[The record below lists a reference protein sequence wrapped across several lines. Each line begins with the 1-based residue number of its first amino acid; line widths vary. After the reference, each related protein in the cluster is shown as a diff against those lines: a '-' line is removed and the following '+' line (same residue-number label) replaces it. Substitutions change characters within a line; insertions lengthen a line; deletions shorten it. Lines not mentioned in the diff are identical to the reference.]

1 MHLTSSL
8 VTNSSSSSSS
18 QQVGGGGGAAT
29 AYTSTSSS
37 SSALAAVVATTPLL
51 LSGGGSIIEE
61 ASGATTNIS
70 PSENLSANMVISGS
84 ATTTLLQQQHHN
96 HHSQHHHH
104 HTHSHHHPTH
114 SHTAAAAAAQG
125 HTNSNHHNHHS
136 SHHHHHLH
144 PPHTTHHGGGG
155 HTTSHTLWNSEGG
168 GPASMASDTI
178 VAASSSAA
186 SVGSNSPNGAA
197 SNGTANSNNS
207 SSTANN
213 ATTTNGTVNSNNG
226 KNNNGGNNNN
236 HNGLHPDLA
245 FLERSILQAHQQF
258 PNELV
263 RTSNPYFLC
272 SALPPHWRSNKT
284 LPLAF
289 KVVALVDVGDGTT
302 VYIRAGNDE
311 NCCAELRNDR
321 ATMKD
326 QVAKFN
332 DLRFVGRS
340 GRGKSFTL
348 TITVDTFPRQ
358 VATYPKAIK
367 VTVDG
372 PREPRSKTSPGP
384 TPNHYR
390 AFGLSQRSY
399 GDAASFSNH
408 FREIHRV
415 TRSSAA
421 AAAAAATA
429 SGVSV
434 TNSSSA
440 TPTSASSVVSSM
452 PQLVGSS
459 NHSPTNSTINSDCRG
474 YVPNGSHLQDN
485 TNLMGAAD
493 WTGCPSTASAAYSYH
508 HSHTLPPPPAP
519 PSATAASAT
528 NGVYPGYE
536 TLPTDPA
543 NLQLPTVI
551 TDMQTF
557 CAPSDYHPTAIVP
570 HIQQAMC
577 SPTYGGGP
585 KTEYD
590 SYNAA
595 AAAGYSSY
603 SNWSNGYN
611 TGYQYGGCATQPQYP
626 THGPTPTMVL
636 YPQLF
641 STYNQNEIHL
651 HLHGAD
657 KIEHYLGGGENAL
670 TISSLSGNRPSIE
683 IGIGTSDHEDQM
695 QNRLVNNGGA
705 SNDPHQ
711 SSHVVITDGGNTMD
725 QTDQRQTGATGAATN
740 HLNETANDVGA
751 VAGANASI
759 EQHSHTTR
767 EGEEVWR
774 PYEAS
779 SWSQ

>member
-1 MHLTSSL
+1 MHLTSL
-8 VTNSSSSSSS
+8 ATSS
-18 QQVGGGGGAAT
+18 QQVAAT
-29 AYTSTSSS
+29 AYTSSAGSSQT
-37 SSALAAVVATTPLL
+37 AAVATTPLL
-51 LSGGGSIIEE
+51 LSSGGGSIIE

-70 PSENLSANMVISGS
+70 PSSNNSANMVISSVSPGS
-84 ATTTLLQQQHHN
+84 ATTTLLQQQHHHQHHH
-96 HHSQHHHH
+96 HHSQHHHPPHLHHLHTTHSHSSGQGHTPSH
-104 HTHSHHHPTH
+104 HTHSHNQHQ
-114 SHTAAAAAAQG
+114 SQL
-125 HTNSNHHNHHS
+125 N
-136 SHHHHHLH
+136 HHHHHH
-144 PPHTTHHGGGG
+144 PPHSHSGHTTTPASLG
-155 HTTSHTLWNSEGG
+155 HTTSHSLWNSEGTV
-168 GPASMASDTI
+168 SMASDTI
-178 VAASSSAA
+178 VASSSA

-207 SSTANN
+207 NSTTNN
-213 ATTTNGTVNSNNG
+213 ATAATTNGGTASASTNGNNNN
-226 KNNNGGNNNN
+226 NNNGGSNSSSSNNNN
-236 HNGLHPDLA
+236 NALHQDLA
-245 FLERSILQAHQQF
+245 WLERSILQAHQQF

-272 SALPPHWRSNKT
+272 SALPAHWRSNKT
-284 LPLAF
+284 LPIAF
-289 KVVALVDVGDGTT
+289 KVVALVDVGDGTN

-358 VATYPKAIK
+358 VATYAKAIK

-384 TPNHYR
+384 GPGPNHFR

-421 AAAAAATA
+421 AAAAASAA
-429 SGVSV
+429 AVSV
-434 TNSSSA
+434 TNNSSSV
-440 TPTSASSVVSSM
+440 TPTSASSGVSSM
-452 PQLVGSS
+452 PQLVGSG

-474 YVPNGSHLQDN
+474 YIPNGSHLQDN
-485 TNLMGAAD
+485 NNLMGAAD
-493 WTGCPSTASAAYSYH
+493 WTGCSTTASAAYSYH
-508 HSHTLPPPPAP
+508 HSHPLPPPPAP
-519 PSATAASAT
+519 PSATAAAAAT

-536 TLPTDPA
+536 TLTSDPA

-570 HIQQAMC
+570 HIQPTMC
-577 SPTYGGGP
+577 SPTYAGGP
-585 KTEYD
+585 KNEYD

-611 TGYQYGGCATQPQYP
+611 TGYQYGSCATQPQYP
-626 THGPTPTMVL
+626 THGHTPTMVL

-651 HLHGAD
+651 HLHGTD
-657 KIEHYLGGGENAL
+657 KIEHYLGGENAL

-695 QNRLVNNGGA
+695 QNRGV
-705 SNDPHQ
+705 DPHQ
-711 SSHVVITDGGNTMD
+711 ASHVVVTDGSGGALD
-725 QTDQRQTGATGAATN
+725 QTDQRQTAAGG
-740 HLNETANDVGA
+740 LNEAGTDVTAVVNGPV
-751 VAGANASI
+751 V
-759 EQHSHTTR
+759 EQHSHATR

-779 SWSQ
+779 WSQ